1 MTAET
6 AVTAPEISDAD
17 ARRGFLFALSCYLLW
32 GGLPFYM
39 KAVAHIPAAEVV
51 AHRILWSVPIAG
63 VLLLLMG
70 RTADIRKALRTPRT
84 LAMGA
89 LTATLI
95 TINWGTYVW
104 AIATDRALETALGYY
119 INPLLSVL
127 LGAVVLGE
135 KLSRAQIGAILLAVV
150 AVAAADAGDG
160 RAALGVAGAR
170 RILGCV
176 RPVQEDLADRSGA
189 RLLPRS
195 ADPVRS
201 GARLHR
207 LAAGPRCRPFRRHRR
222 C

>member
-39 KAVAHIPAAEVV
+39 KAVAHIPSAEVV
-51 AHRILWSVPIAG
+51 AHRIVWSVPIAG

-95 TINWGTYVW
+95 TDQLGHLCLG
-104 AIATDRALETALGYY
+104 DRRR
-119 INPLLSVL
+119 
-127 LGAVVLGE
+127 
-135 KLSRAQIGAILLAVV
+135 SRA
-150 AVAAADAGDG
+150 GD
-160 RAALGVAGAR
+160 
-170 RILGCV
+170 
-176 RPVQEDLADRSGA
+176 GA
-189 RLLPRS
+189 RLLHQPAVQRPPRS
-195 ADPVRS
+195 SGSWRKAQPRADRRDPACRRLRS
-201 GARLHR
+201 
-207 LAAGPRCRPFRRHRR
+207 RC
-222 C
+222 